1 MFIHLFKKRKEQKKS
16 LIDFD
21 IKIRIFDRC
30 PKP

>member
-16 LIDFD
+16 QIDLD
-21 IKIRIFDRC
+21 IKIRIFERC